1 MLSFFVLCM
10 YRLRLTRSGKYAEEA
25 EKDARFQKISHYL
38 VDELQVDE

>member
-10 YRLRLTRSGKYAEEA
+10 YRLRPTRPGKYAEEA

>member
-10 YRLRLTRSGKYAEEA
+10 YRLRLTRPGKYAEEA
-25 EKDARFQKISHYL
+25 ENDARFQKFSHYL